1 MVRVRYSPMTDFG
14 YLFDQMDRMAQ
25 EVLGGTAQSRVAT
38 LPVDVFDRGEELIV
52 RAFVPGVHP
61 DSLDITID
69 DGVLTI
75 AGHFPELYDSEDA
88 SSWTWYNREL
98 RTGKFRRS
106 FNLPYK
112 VEMGEVSASVEDGI
126 LWLKLPKAAEAKP
139 HRIAI
144 SGGDRLHEVE
154 ATATSS
160 QS

>member
-1 MVRVRYSPMTDFG
+1 MVRVRYSPMTDFA

-52 RAFVPGVHP
+52 RAFVPGVHAE
-61 DSLDITID
+61 SLDITID

-75 AGHFPELYDSEDA
+75 SGQFPELYANEDA
-88 SSWTWYNREL
+88 ASWTWYTREL
-98 RTGKFRRS
+98 RTGSFRRS

-112 VEMGEVSASVEDGI
+112 VEMDEVSAAIEDGI

-139 HRIAI
+139 HRIAV
-144 SGGDRLHEVE
+144 SGGTKLHEVE
-154 ATATSS
+154 ATTTSPAN
-160 QS
+160 